1 MLMMTMNA
9 GTRKSRSSPGAR
21 LQARHMAGLLA
32 LLSLQLLTSCSPMGQ
47 SGAQGP
53 GAGMSAPEKATEP
66 PSTPWITATQTG
78 TAVQL
83 ATLPWVCPQTDGQFA
98 ATEYTSVVSGTTLPV
113 NLFLPPCYDQP
124 DAAFPVLYLLHGY
137 PLDENHWSDLG
148 VEQVLEQMVRQG
160 ETTPTIL
167 VMPGIPDALNV
178 HSDGGPGS
186 YEQEFLEGLLPF
198 IEANYPADSA
208 ASQRALAGI
217 SRGGVWAL
225 EISLRNPELF
235 VQAAAL
241 SPALHV
247 NRPRQSYDPFFIL
260 REAQAFPEQ
269 IFLSA
274 GEDEPAFRIP
284 TQTLAQDLQARGANV
299 QLLIVEGNH
308 TDENWRRVLPSFLAF
323 IETGWSE
330 ASNE

>member
-1 MLMMTMNA
+1 MTMNG
-9 GTRKSRSSPGAR
+9 GTRSSRSSPIAR
-21 LQARHMAGLLA
+21 IQARQLVGLLA
-32 LLSLQLLTSCSPMGQ
+32 LLSLQLLVSCSPQGQ
-47 SGAQGP
+47 SGVQGP
-53 GAGMSAPEKATEP
+53 GAEAPALEKATEP
-66 PSTPWITATQTG
+66 ASAPLITAPPTG

-83 ATLPWVCPQTDGQFA
+83 ATRPWVCPQTEGQYETTDYA
-98 ATEYTSVVSGTTLPV
+98 SVVSGETLPV
-113 NLFLPPCYDQP
+113 KLYLPPCYDQQG
-124 DAAFPVLYLLHGY
+124 ATFPVLYLLHGY

-148 VEQVLEQMVRQG
+148 VEQVLEQMARQG
-160 ETTPTIL
+160 KTAPYML

-198 IEANYPADSA
+198 IESNYPA
-208 ASQRALAGI
+208 ASTAGQRALAGI

-235 VQAAAL
+235 VHAAAL

-247 NRPRQSYDPFFIL
+247 NRARQPYDPFYIL
-260 REAQAFPEQ
+260 QKAQTFPEK

-274 GEDEPAFRIP
+274 GEDEDAFRIP
-284 TQTLAQDLQARGANV
+284 TQTLAQDLQAVGAKV
-299 QLLIVEGNH
+299 ELLIVEGNH
-308 TDENWRRVLPSFLAF
+308 SDENWRRVLPSFLAF
-323 IETGWSE
+323 IQAGWSE